1 MVSRQIERAQR
12 KVEEHNF
19 DIRKHLLEYDEAP
32 DEQRKTI
39 YGLRQR
45 VLEQDDLQDLVFEM
59 IDDVLYDNV
68 AAAVTVES
76 APETRSARPVAEW
89 ARGLD
94 VAIRDDEWAGADRAA
109 FRDLFVSRAVEA
121 WRGRGREAVAAAAV
135 ENVLRL
141 MCDEEA
147 PFCLWD
153 FSAVSRWARKRG
165 LAVEADDLRQRF
177 VEALREALCQA
188 ARKSLAH
195 AAPEEVFDRL
205 VTCGMDAFAPLSS
218 VGSEDWNFRVL
229 QEWGDALGLRIPV
242 SQWQK
247 TDMEDEAPEGKAG
260 AEPPAE
266 VDQDKA
272 KRDEIRKWL
281 AERLP
286 RAAGSRPPV
295 DLVCDMLRHELNRL
309 LGVMEAEKA
318 SNYRTIVTALD
329 SAFDLGVSDGELQAI
344 VRTQRQRMAK
354 DLAGLWLQA
363 TAQEPE
369 EKLAPAAFEDM
380 LAVFLDYDLA
390 RPGRNFA
397 ELSEMMRRRFEIEI
411 DPFDLS
417 HYALQDLP
425 DRLMEQVREKYARR
439 RAEMTPELE
448 PARALPAASE
458 DRQQVEGSSLQHGP
472 PQRRHRDA
480 RLCAGGPEGR
490 VHARSPAHVHGDDGL
505 HPRRRGGPDPAR
517 AHRARGAGAQRRPD
531 VAGRPDGAARQ
542 PGRGRAGRRRH
553 ARPAGSRH
561 GQRAAR
567 RKAPPRAQDRP
578 GRRPQRPL
586 PLRQRQEI
594 QEVLRRAGAVRGRT
608 PWRPAEK
615 GAAPAGTCCAS
626 PPAAGPQSAPAT
638 DAGFSTGG

>member
-1 MVSRQIERAQR
+1 M
-12 KVEEHNF
+12 
-19 DIRKHLLEYDEAP
+19 P
-32 DEQRKTI
+32 D
-39 YGLRQR
+39 GH
-45 VLEQDDLQDLVFEM
+45 
-59 IDDVLYDNV
+59 
-68 AAAVTVES
+68 
-76 APETRSARPVAEW
+76 PP
-89 ARGLD
+89 
-94 VAIRDDEWAGADRAA
+94 GADRAA

-141 MCDEEA
+141 MCDEET

-439 RAEMTPELE
+439 RAEMTPELMNQLE
-448 PARALPAASE
+448 RYLLLQKIDSKWKDHLYNMDHLKGGIGMRAYAQVDPKVEYTREARRMFMEMMASIREDVADLILRVRIEREERAPSGGQMWQGAQTERPASQAVAALA
-458 DRQQVEGSSLQHGP
+458 
-472 PQRRHRDA
+472 
-480 RLCAGGPEGR
+480 
-490 VHARSPAHVHGDDGL
+490 DDGTRAQQEAAMASGQQGEK
-505 HPRRRGGPDPAR
+505 PRPVRKTAQAVGRNDPCPC
-517 AHRARGAGAQRRPD
+517 GSGKKYKKCCGAQ
-531 VAGRPDGAARQ
+531 
-542 PGRGRAGRRRH
+542 
-553 ARPAGSRH
+553 
-561 GQRAAR
+561 
-567 RKAPPRAQDRP
+567 AQ
-578 GRRPQRPL
+578 
-586 PLRQRQEI
+586 
-594 QEVLRRAGAVRGRT
+594 
-608 PWRPAEK
+608 
-615 GAAPAGTCCAS
+615 
-626 PPAAGPQSAPAT
+626 
-638 DAGFSTGG
+638 